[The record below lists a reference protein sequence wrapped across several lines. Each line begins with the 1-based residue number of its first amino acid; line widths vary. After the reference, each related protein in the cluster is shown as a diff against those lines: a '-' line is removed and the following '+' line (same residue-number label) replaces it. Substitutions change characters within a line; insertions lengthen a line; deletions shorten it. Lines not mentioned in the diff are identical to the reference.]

1 MRLPLVGRVR
11 RFALAVLLIGL
22 GALLLIVGQRPD
34 RATTMPQ
41 GTLLVGALVHSLST
55 ASAATG
61 DPVELRLIH
70 PVLLPDGGLVP
81 VGAVVHGEVTHVRSG
96 RRATQEPVL
105 GLRFSRLE
113 IDHDTYAI
121 TTALFHV
128 HARPRVLAA
137 AVGGGGRAIM
147 GGSLRR
153 QATAGSAPLTGGPA
167 GPALGAGDAVAADG
181 RELVL
186 PAGRRIWIRLV
197 APAQVRRPLDPPEHV
212 TTPF

>member
-1 MRLPLVGRVR
+1 MRLSLVGRGR
-11 RFALAVLLIGL
+11 RFAMAALLTGL
-22 GALLLIVGQRPD
+22 GAFLLVVGRRDD
-34 RATTMPQ
+34 RAATMPQ

-55 ASAATG
+55 ATAAVG

-81 VGAVVHGEVTHVRSG
+81 IGAVVHGDVTHVRSG
-96 RRATQEPVL
+96 RRASQEPEL
-105 GLRFSRLE
+105 GLRFNTIE
-113 IDHDTYAI
+113 IDHGAYAI
-121 TTALFHV
+121 TVAHFHV

-153 QATAGSAPLTGGPA
+153 PASPGSGPLAGGPA
-167 GPALGAGDAVAADG
+167 GPALGPGDAVTTDG

-186 PAGRRIWIRLV
+186 PAGKRIRIRLV
-197 APAQVRRPLDPPEHV
+197 APAQVRHPLATERV
-212 TTPF
+212 TTGS